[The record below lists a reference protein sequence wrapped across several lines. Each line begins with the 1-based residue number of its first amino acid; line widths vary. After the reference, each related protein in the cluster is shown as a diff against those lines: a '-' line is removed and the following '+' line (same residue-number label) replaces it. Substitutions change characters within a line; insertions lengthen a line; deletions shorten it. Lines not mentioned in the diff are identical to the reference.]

1 MVKTTDALPEDKGE
15 SRRYMDTY
23 FTYVGEL
30 EPEEPQAKPL
40 PKRRRRRNL

>member
-23 FTYVGEL
+23 FTYNGEL
-30 EPEEPQAKPL
+30 EPEEAQAKPY
-40 PKRRRRRNL
+40 PERRRRRNL

>member
-30 EPEEPQAKPL
+30 EPQAKPF
-40 PKRRRRRNL
+40 PKRRKRNL